1 VNKLY
6 DKQYPVTSILLLV
19 TAGFFLTMFL
29 LRGFA
34 YASTQT
40 IYEFGAMH
48 GRSIQY
54 FPSQIWRLA
63 SAIFVHIGLEHFAM
77 NMITLYFIGRQ
88 AEDIFGSWNFLF
100 LYLMS
105 GILGNVFVFF
115 FTPSAVAAGASTSL
129 FGIFGAIITL
139 RYAVRN
145 PYIQQ
150 LGQSY
155 LILLVMNLVLSLT
168 PGISLAGHLGGAVG
182 GALCAVIFPVRVD
195 KKAYQMRQRILALA
209 IYLILVLGMIF
220 LAFNRGI

>member
-1 VNKLY
+1 MNKLY

-168 PGISLAGHLGGAVG
+168 PGISLVGHLGGAVG

>member
-1 VNKLY
+1 MNKIY
-6 DKQYPVTSILLLV
+6 DKRYPVTSLLLLITTGV
-19 TAGFFLTMFL
+19 FLAMFL

-40 IYEFGAMH
+40 IYEFGAMN
-48 GRSIQY
+48 GRTIQY
-54 FPSQIWRLA
+54 FPSQIWRLV
-63 SAIFVHIGLEHFAM
+63 SAIFVHIGLEHFVM

-105 GILGNVFVFF
+105 GILGNAFVFF

-145 PYIQQ
+145 PHIQQ

-155 LILLVMNLVLSLT
+155 LVLLVMNLV
-168 PGISLAGHLGGAVG
+168 
-182 GALCAVIFPVRVD
+182 
-195 KKAYQMRQRILALA
+195 
-209 IYLILVLGMIF
+209 
-220 LAFNRGI
+220 